1 MWKQVI
7 FKKDKILLSNL
18 NLRIEIVIKTLYNNK
33 SYLLNSLES
42 QNKIAIL

>member
-7 FKKDKILLSNL
+7 FKEDKNLLSNL

-33 SYLLNSLES
+33 IYLLNSLES
-42 QNKIAIL
+42 QNKIAIF